1 MRRRR
6 SRPGDDNDNAESIS
20 AAACSPPF
28 PSDFDEIGELLETQG
43 RCLDEANANL
53 HTVQKENAVLRD
65 RLSGAVSSSSSSRF
79 PLRNMTNHKSDR
91 QSKALVE
98 ENRLLT
104 EQAAILSSEL
114 CDANRALAD
123 REANMASLGKSL
135 AVCIEKSKAH
145 LSEKSSLEEALLV
158 KTKEAEGSLAN
169 ESRLNSI
176 IVDLEAN
183 AKSSLEE
190 RDEVAKDAAS
200 HAQVA
205 EGRTRSLEKAQASL
219 ASKHAEV
226 ESLATELAASKREAA
241 SALREKET
249 STEAALSL
257 RRSLSSS
264 VARNEKLEREIKE
277 VTTRSDESKIAQHS
291 LQVSHSQLQA
301 EIQVRIRAHH
311 LSSRPSF

>member
-20 AAACSPPF
+20 AAARSPSF

-135 AVCIEKSKAH
+135 AVCIEKRKAS
-145 LSEKSSLEEALLV
+145 LAEKSSLEEALLV
-158 KTKEAEGSLAN
+158 KTKEAEGSLA
-169 ESRLNSI
+169 
-176 IVDLEAN
+176 IVVELEAN

-190 RDEVAKDAAS
+190 REEVAKDAAS
-200 HAQVA
+200 HAEMA
-205 EGRTRSLEKAQASL
+205 DGLTRSLEKAQASL